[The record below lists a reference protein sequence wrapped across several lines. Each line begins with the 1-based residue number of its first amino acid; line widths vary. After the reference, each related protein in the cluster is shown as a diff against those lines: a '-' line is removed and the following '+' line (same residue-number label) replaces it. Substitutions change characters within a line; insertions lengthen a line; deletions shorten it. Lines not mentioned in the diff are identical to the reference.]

1 MHFQPSRRA
10 IMLSRVSRVSRAWG
24 TLTLIVWA
32 VPLAHTIRVRVPRA
46 LETLETLDNI
56 IGRLGSKGDRGMGV
70 WVSMGNSVI
79 KMLNL
84 KK

>member
-10 IMLSRVSRVSRAWG
+10 IMLARVSRVS
-24 TLTLIVWA
+24 
-32 VPLAHTIRVRVPRA
+32 AHTIRVRVPRA

>member
-10 IMLSRVSRVSRAWG
+10 IMLSRVSRVSRARG

-32 VPLAHTIRVRVPRA
+32 K
-46 LETLETLDNI
+46 
-56 IGRLGSKGDRGMGV
+56 GRLGSKGDRGMGV
-70 WVSMGNSVI
+70 WVSMGNSMI